1 MAYAI
6 AERRGFGTYL
16 AGFPLAKVLEGGMV
30 AGLIGG
36 FLVALWS
43 MASAAAAG
51 YGFLFPFNLIGAT
64 FNGPEALVGGT
75 GVMLW
80 GLSVH
85 LTASVVFGILYAFM
99 VKPDMQN
106 TTSLL
111 GGVIYG
117 MVIAGL
123 MTYVVLP
130 WANPV
135 LHVRVSMMPSSWF
148 FIHALFGLGV
158 ASAPMLERHLGKQVP
173 SLSEPPTPAA

>member
-6 AERRGFGTYL
+6 AQHRGIGAYL
-16 AGFPLAKVLEGGMV
+16 AGFSLTKVLEGGMV

-36 FLVALWS
+36 CMVALGC
-43 MASAAAAG
+43 MASAAVAG

-75 GVMLW
+75 SVMLW

-85 LTASVVFGILYAFM
+85 VLTSVAFGILYALM
-99 VKPDMQN
+99 VRSDVQN

-135 LHVRVSMMPSSWF
+135 LHERVSMMPSSWF

-173 SLSEPPTPAA
+173 SLQEPSMP